1 MRDFV
6 EDLELVKSD
15 WAKAE
20 DVAEIFYKYF
30 GIMTNIPI
38 TLDMKQAMLQA
49 ILGSSVVKEEIKQS
63 AHEKLMSIVKEAK
76 ISCFS
81 RIFLWPL

>member
-6 EDLELVKSD
+6 EDLELVRSD

-30 GIMTNIPI
+30 GGLSNIPI
-38 TLDMKQAMLQA
+38 TSEMKKAMLQA
-49 ILGSSVVKEEIKQS
+49 IERSCVAKATIRQQASEILSSI
-63 AHEKLMSIVKEAK
+63 
-76 ISCFS
+76 
-81 RIFLWPL
+81 

>member
-1 MRDFV
+1 MRDCV

-30 GIMTNIPI
+30 GNMTNIPI

-63 AHEKLMSIVKEAK
+63 AHEKLMSIV
-76 ISCFS
+76 
-81 RIFLWPL
+81 

>member
-20 DVAEIFYKYF
+20 DVSEIFYKYF
-30 GIMTNIPI
+30 GNMTNIPI

-49 ILGSSVVKEEIKQS
+49 ILGSSVAKEEIKQS
-63 AHEKLMSIVKEAK
+63 AHEKLMSIA
-76 ISCFS
+76 
-81 RIFLWPL
+81 

>member
-30 GIMTNIPI
+30 GNMTNIPI
-38 TLDMKQAMLQA
+38 TLEMKQAMLQA
-49 ILGSSVVKEEIKQS
+49 ILCSSVVKEEIRKS
-63 AHEKLMSIVKEAK
+63 AYQILRDI
-76 ISCFS
+76 C
-81 RIFLWPL
+81 

>member
-30 GIMTNIPI
+30 GNLTDIPI
-38 TLDMKQAMLQA
+38 TLEMKQAMLQA
-49 ILGSSVVKEEIKQS
+49 ILCSSVVKEEIKQS
-63 AHEKLMSIVKEAK
+63 AHEKLMSIV
-76 ISCFS
+76 
-81 RIFLWPL
+81 

>member
-30 GIMTNIPI
+30 GNMTNIPI
-38 TLDMKQAMLQA
+38 TLDMKKAMLQA

-63 AHEKLMSIVKEAK
+63 AHEKLMSIV
-76 ISCFS
+76 
-81 RIFLWPL
+81 